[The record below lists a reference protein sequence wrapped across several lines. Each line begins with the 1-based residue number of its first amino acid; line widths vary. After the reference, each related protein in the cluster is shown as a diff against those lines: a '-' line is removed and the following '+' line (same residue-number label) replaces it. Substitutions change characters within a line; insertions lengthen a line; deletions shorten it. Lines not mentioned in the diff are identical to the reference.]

1 MFEEVAI
8 LYTWQSESNV
18 LTKLVTQSERECL
31 QVRDGIDKRNETCT
45 ALINLSEAQ
54 CFFCSFFTV
63 VIYNFIYS
71 YIINYQ
77 LFYKVHI

>member
-31 QVRDGIDKRNETCT
+31 QVRDGIDKWNVRQEMYGNT
-45 ALINLSEAQ
+45 NLGLSVK
-54 CFFCSFFTV
+54 FCGAISDGQDRPYTD
-63 VIYNFIYS
+63 
-71 YIINYQ
+71 
-77 LFYKVHI
+77 